1 MNTFEQKLKTARRNF
16 RTRFLIVGL
25 GGIGLIAVIL
35 PLAYFAQIAQVVA
48 FRIAPQPA
56 ADHAEVSVSEG
67 VGVVISDNAYL
78 LGERATLQFAA
89 PGFVTQAVEV
99 DAAQDVGLLEVVL
112 QAAAVQVA
120 ITTTPSLPQTRWY
133 VNGAFVAAAEQ
144 FSGEMQPQSE
154 AEPDMVSI
162 TADHEFYQPKTL
174 QVELQVGEDFARQLE
189 LTPVDGSIRVQ
200 SAPVGASVEFDGEI
214 RGITPLTLGA
224 VAGGLH
230 RLQVALPGHETIEEE
245 IAITNKLPDVARDYR
260 LKLQRST
267 ARVSVFPAGGI
278 LSVNGVP
285 VSATAPLSLD
295 AGTSHVV
302 RYEKAGY
309 LSQSREVRVPL
320 GDSTPVEITFRLQAE
335 IGEVVIR
342 AEPPAELFIN
352 DQLRGTTPQTAKLQA
367 LPHKITLKRSG
378 YRTLERM
385 VTPNSASRIL
395 IDETLQTEFAAR
407 LAEAAPTITA
417 AAGVAMKLF
426 DPRAH
431 ANMPFTLGAPATDRF
446 RRADEFQ
453 RTVKLTRPFYVSTR
467 EITEAQFARYKPIQ
481 VSGKGYP
488 VRGVSWLEAAGF
500 ANWMSVQDGL
510 RPAYRI
516 VDGRLRDFDAD
527 ADGYRL
533 PSEAEWEWLAR
544 AAGRAEVVRFVWGN
558 QTTIPANSGN
568 FADESAKGSV
578 PAYIPR
584 YKDGFAGV
592 APVASFTPD
601 AAGLYDMAGN
611 VSEWV
616 HDRYDLR
623 RPVAGQVEID
633 PFGGGGG
640 DGSRVVKGANFR
652 SASITA
658 LRASFREGLGKQ
670 RDDVGFRVV
679 RYLYVE

>member
-16 RTRFLIVGL
+16 RTRLLIAGL
-25 GGIGLIAVIL
+25 GGLALIAVIL
-35 PLAYFAQIAQVVA
+35 PLAYFAQVAQVVP

-67 VGVVISDNAYL
+67 VGVVIFDAAYL

-89 PGFVTQAVEV
+89 RGFVTQAVEV
-99 DAAQDVGLLEVVL
+99 DAAQDSGLLDVVL
-112 QAAAVQVA
+112 QAAPVQVV
-120 ITTTPSLPQTRWY
+120 ITTTPSLPQTRWH
-133 VNGAFVAAAEQ
+133 VNGAFVATAAQ
-144 FSGEMQPQSE
+144 FSGEMQPPPE
-154 AEPDMVSI
+154 VVSI
-162 TADHEFYQPKTL
+162 TADHEFYQMQTI
-174 QVELQVGEDFARQLE
+174 QVELQVGTDFARNLE

-224 VAGGLH
+224 VAGGVH
-230 RLQVALPGHETIEEE
+230 RLRVALPGYETIEEE
-245 IAITNKLPDVARDYR
+245 IAVTNKLPDVARDYR
-260 LKLQRST
+260 LKLQRAT
-267 ARVSVFPAGGI
+267 AHVSVSPAGGV

-285 VSATAPLSLD
+285 VSATAPLSLS
-295 AGTSHVV
+295 AGESHLV

-309 LSQSREVRVPL
+309 LPQSREVRVPL
-320 GDSTPVEITFRLQAE
+320 GDSAPVEISFRLEAE

-352 DQLRGTTPQTAKLQA
+352 DQPRGTTPQTAKLQA

-395 IDETLQTEFAAR
+395 IDETLQTEAAAR

-426 DPRAH
+426 DPRTH
-431 ANMPFTLGAPATDRF
+431 ANMPFTMGAPINDRF

-488 VRGVSWLEAAGF
+488 VRGISWLEAAGF
-500 ANWMSVQDGL
+500 ANWMSAQDGL

-584 YKDGFAGV
+584 YQDGFAGV

-633 PFGGGGG
+633 PFGGGGEWAG
-640 DGSRVVKGANFR
+640 EEGSRVVKGANFR

-658 LRASFREGLGKQ
+658 LRASFREGLGKR

-679 RYLYVE
+679 RYLYEE